1 MKKGGAKMMVKKTIC
16 LALLFICLFG
26 VSNITSFA
34 SAEKISTSAH
44 SAVLYLPETHSFL
57 YAKNADT
64 RMAMASTTKIMTA
77 LIVLENSNL
86 DDIVTIPQ
94 QAVGTEGSSAY
105 LKVGEKLT
113 IEEMLY
119 ALLLQSANDVA
130 VSLADHIGGDIEGFA
145 ELMNSRAESLGL
157 VDTHFSNPHGLDDK
171 EHYTTARELSII
183 AAEAMKNDIFR
194 QIVSTKKKSFVTEE
208 RSRTYINHNKLLAL
222 YDDCIGVKTGFT
234 KKSGRCLVSAAE
246 RDGLTFISVT
256 LNAPNDWSDHTDL
269 LNYGYSRIEK
279 ITLCNSEDYKY
290 SLPIINLEGES
301 VLVTNKESR
310 FIISERGDNNVEEHV
325 RIYRYAIAPVEEGDV
340 LGEVIYTKNG
350 EEISRVQLVACQTV
364 EKQSKLIDKIF
375 SLFK

>member
-16 LALLFICLFG
+16 LALVFICLFG

-130 VSLADHIGGDIEGFA
+130 VSLAYHIGGDIEGFA

>member
-1 MKKGGAKMMVKKTIC
+1 MMVKKTVC

-26 VSNITSFA
+26 ISNITSFA

-130 VSLADHIGGDIEGFA
+130 VSLAYHIGGDIDGFA

-171 EHYTTARELSII
+171 EHYTTARELAII
-183 AAEAMKNDIFR
+183 AAEAMKNDSFR
-194 QIVSTKKKSFVTEE
+194 QIVSTKKKSFVTDE

-256 LNAPNDWSDHTDL
+256 LNAPNDWSDHTNL
-269 LNYGYSRIEK
+269 LNYGYSRLEK

-325 RIYRYAIAPVEEGDV
+325 RIYRYAIAPIEEGDV

>member
-1 MKKGGAKMMVKKTIC
+1 MMVKKTIC

-130 VSLADHIGGDIEGFA
+130 VSLAYHIGGDIEGFA